1 MSSKIKNNNIKHA
14 LEDLERNE
22 NDTMKVDKAVKNI
35 KRLAPIEKL
44 IVKTKEGLTSSE
56 KSSQKS

>member
-1 MSSKIKNNNIKHA
+1 
-14 LEDLERNE
+14 
-22 NDTMKVDKAVKNI
+22 MKVDKAVKNI